1 MRAVKL
7 VGPGSMELQDVP
19 VPDIGPDDVLVKVA
33 GAGLCHSDLH
43 VLHMG
48 EEWPFFGGTVGHEG
62 AGWVEKTGADV
73 GGLTKGDAVLV
84 SVIWACGRCRACVE
98 GRDNACMVNG
108 TRTMV
113 PTVPGLGPDGA
124 MAEYIVV
131 KARHL
136 DKIGD
141 LDPVAAAPLADAGV
155 TPMRAINSARQH
167 LSPGSTAVVIAVGGL
182 GHMGLQ
188 ILKATTG
195 ARVIAMDSDEKKL
208 QLARDLGADLVLKSD
223 ADAAQKV
230 LDETAAY
237 GADAV
242 FDFVGVQPTVELA
255 TKIVAPE
262 GAIRFAG
269 LGGGSFRYTADS
281 NAEMLPWGVN
291 IQRSFGG
298 TRADQLQVIALAQQ
312 GKLAVE
318 TVTYPLAEFQRAF
331 DDLEANQVTGRAIL
345 VP

>member
-1 MRAVKL
+1 MKALKL
-7 VGPGSMELQDVP
+7 IGPGAMELQDVP
-19 VPDIGPDDVLVKVA
+19 VPKVGPDEALVKIA

-48 EEWPFFGGTVGHEG
+48 AEWPYFGGTVGHEG
-62 AGWVEKTGADV
+62 AGWVEKIGSEVDH
-73 GGLTKGDAVLV
+73 LRNGDAVLV

-108 TRTMV
+108 SRTMF

-124 MAEYIVV
+124 MAEYMVV
-131 KARHL
+131 KARYL

-155 TPMRAINSARQH
+155 TPMHAINSARQH
-167 LSPGSTAVVIAVGGL
+167 LSAGSTAVVIAIGGL

-188 ILKATTG
+188 ILKSTTG
-195 ARVIAMDSDEKKL
+195 VRIIAIDSDEAKL
-208 QLARDLGADLVLKSD
+208 QLARDIGADLVLRSD
-223 ADAAQKV
+223 AEAAQKV
-230 LDETAAY
+230 LDETAGY

-269 LGGGSFRYTADS
+269 LGGGSLTYTADT
-281 NAEMLPWGVN
+281 NGAALPWGVT

-312 GKLAVE
+312 GELTVE
-318 TVTYPLAEFQRAF
+318 PVTYPLADFQKAF

>member
-1 MRAVKL
+1 MQAVKL
-7 VGPGSMELQDVP
+7 VGPHTMELQDVA
-19 VPDIGPDDVLVKVA
+19 VPELGPDDVLVKVA

-62 AGWVEKTGADV
+62 AGWVESTGSDV
-73 GGLTKGDAVLV
+73 DGFEKGDAVLV
-84 SVIWACGRCRACVE
+84 SVVWACGHCRACVE
-98 GRDNACMVNG
+98 GRDNACEVNG
-108 TRTMV
+108 SRAMF
-113 PTVPGLGPDGA
+113 PTTPGLGPDGA
-124 MAEYIVV
+124 MAEYMVV

-155 TPMRAINSARQH
+155 TPMHAINSARDR
-167 LSPGSTAVVIAVGGL
+167 LTPGSTAVVIAVGGL

-195 ARVIAMDSDEKKL
+195 ARIVAIDNDETKL
-208 QLARDLGADLVLKSD
+208 ELARELGADVVLKSD
-223 ADAAQKV
+223 SEAAQKV
-230 LDETAAY
+230 LDLTNGY

-242 FDFVGVQPTVELA
+242 FDFVGVQPTVTLA
-255 TKIVAPE
+255 TQIIAPE
-262 GAIRFAG
+262 GALRFVG
-269 LGGGSFRYTADS
+269 LGGGSFTYASDS
-281 NAEMLPWGVN
+281 STETLPWGVN
-291 IQRSFGG
+291 VQRSYGG

-312 GKLAVE
+312 GKLEVE
-318 TVTYPLAEFQRAF
+318 VKRYPLADFQQAF
-331 DDLEANQVTGRAIL
+331 DDLEAGKVTGRAVL

>member
-1 MRAVKL
+1 MRALKL
-7 VGPGSMELQDVP
+7 TGPGSMELQDVP
-19 VPDIGPDDVLVKVA
+19 VPEIGADEVLVKVA

-48 EEWPFFGGTVGHEG
+48 EEWPFFGGTLGHEG
-62 AGWVEKTGADV
+62 AGWVEKIGSEVDL
-73 GGLTKGDAVLV
+73 LTQGDAVLV
-84 SVIWACGRCRACVE
+84 SVIWPCGQCRACIE
-98 GRDNACMVNG
+98 GRDNACMVEG
-108 TRTMV
+108 SRTQF

-141 LDPVAAAPLADAGV
+141 LDPVASAPLADAAV
-155 TPMRAINSARQH
+155 TPMHAINSARDH
-167 LSPGSTAVVIAVGGL
+167 LTPGSTAVVIAVGGL

-195 ARVIAMDSDEKKL
+195 ARIIALDNDESKL
-208 QLARDLGADLVLKSD
+208 QLARDLGADLVLRSD
-223 ADAAQKV
+223 AEAAAKV
-230 LDETAAY
+230 LDETQGY

-242 FDFVGVQPTVELA
+242 FDFVGVQPTVEMA

-269 LGGGSFRYTADS
+269 LGGGSFSFTADVS
-281 NAEMLPWGVN
+281 GEALPWGVTV
-291 IQRSFGG
+291 QRSFGG

-312 GKLAVE
+312 GQLHVE
-318 TVTYPLAEFQRAF
+318 TVTYPLADFQRAF
-331 DDLEANQVTGRAIL
+331 DDLEANRVTGRAIL